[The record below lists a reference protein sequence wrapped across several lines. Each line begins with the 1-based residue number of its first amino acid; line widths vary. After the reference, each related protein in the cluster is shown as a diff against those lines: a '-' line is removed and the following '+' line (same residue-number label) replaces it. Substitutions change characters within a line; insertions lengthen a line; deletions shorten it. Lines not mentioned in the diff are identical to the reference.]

1 MRARRTTHRAGFEW
15 ADFDRALAGVIGGL
29 AAGITK
35 VDRERTDRHASTSA
49 PGWTSQPLVRVSCLG
64 WGRVLLTDGS
74 DGGMCALLRSRR
86 RLCEFRHGS
95 LCTCLHTLATRA
107 SGGRA
112 LLSTESCYPCSFALF
127 YPRPLRPLRASASLH
142 RSPTARQPA
151 AHPGARPRPP
161 LPTGP
166 PSSPSPLLSQRSARA
181 STKQSTP
188 GPRPRNR
195 SLSGANR
202 SPGHRRPVGTP
213 SVPTRSRSPSLAT
226 SLPHLHHPLW

>member
-1 MRARRTTHRAGFEW
+1 M
-15 ADFDRALAGVIGGL
+15 
-29 AAGITK
+29 
-35 VDRERTDRHASTSA
+35 
-49 PGWTSQPLVRVSCLG
+49 
-64 WGRVLLTDGS
+64 LLTDGS
-74 DGGMCALLRSRR
+74 DGGLCALLRSRR

-95 LCTCLHTLATRA
+95 LCTCLRTLATRA

-142 RSPTARQPA
+142 RAPTVRQPA

-161 LPTGP
+161 LPTDP

-195 SLSGANR
+195 SLSVANR
-202 SPGHRRPVGTP
+202 SPGRRRPVGTP
-213 SVPTRSRSPSLAT
+213 SVPTSSRSLSLAT
-226 SLPHLHHPLW
+226 SLPHLHHPSVSV

>member
-1 MRARRTTHRAGFEW
+1 MWR
-15 ADFDRALAGVIGGL
+15 D
-29 AAGITK
+29 
-35 VDRERTDRHASTSA
+35 
-49 PGWTSQPLVRVSCLG
+49 LG

-95 LCTCLHTLATRA
+95 LCTCLRTLATRA

-142 RSPTARQPA
+142 RAPTARQPA
-151 AHPGARPRPP
+151 AHPGARPRAP

-166 PSSPSPLLSQRSARA
+166 PSSPSHLLSQRSARA

-195 SLSGANR
+195 SLSGASR
-202 SPGHRRPVGTP
+202 SPGRRRPVGTP
-213 SVPTRSRSPSLAT
+213 SVPTRARSPSLAT
-226 SLPHLHHPLW
+226 SLPHLHQPWCSR

>member
-1 MRARRTTHRAGFEW
+1 MWR
-15 ADFDRALAGVIGGL
+15 D
-29 AAGITK
+29 
-35 VDRERTDRHASTSA
+35 
-49 PGWTSQPLVRVSCLG
+49 LG

-127 YPRPLRPLRASASLH
+127 LSSPPPALASVSFAAQSAHCSPASRTPRRPTAPRPPNRPALLAF
-142 RSPTARQPA
+142 P
-151 AHPGARPRPP
+151 PP
-161 LPTGP
+161 LPT
-166 PSSPSPLLSQRSARA
+166 SARA

-195 SLSGANR
+195 SLGGASR
-202 SPGHRRPVGTP
+202 SPGRRRPVGTP
-213 SVPTRSRSPSLAT
+213 SVPTRARSPSLAT
-226 SLPHLHHPLW
+226 SLPHLHQP